1 MHSLTALPI
10 YGLAIFIAIV
20 LGIEAGRRVGNRHLA
35 QDPDG
40 ARQGIGAIE
49 GAVFGLLALLIA
61 FTFSGAASRL
71 DQRRAL
77 IVAETNAMGT
87 AWLRLDLLP
96 ASEQPEIRQAFRDYV
111 DARIEYYR
119 DLREDEVDEAAHD
132 QANDLQQTIWKRTVA
147 ALQQMPT
154 PTLGTP
160 VLQAQNE
167 MIDITTTRAV
177 AHETHPPLTIYLMLV
192 AMALISALLIGYG
205 MAGTRQR
212 NWLHSLCYAA
222 VMVCV
227 LYVIL
232 DFEYPRFGVI
242 RVDYFD
248 RIMLDLRASM
258 N

>member
-1 MHSLTALPI
+1 MHSLTALPF

-20 LGIEAGRRVGNRHLA
+20 LGIEVGRRVGNRHLA

-77 IVAETNAMGT
+77 IVAETNAMST
-87 AWLRLDLLP
+87 AWLRLALLP
-96 ASEQPEIRQAFRDYV
+96 SSEQPKIRQAFRDYV

-132 QANDLQQTIWKRTVA
+132 RANGLQQTIWELTVA
-147 ALQQMPT
+147 ALKQMPT

-192 AMALISALLIGYG
+192 TMTLISALLIGYG
-205 MAGTRQR
+205 MAGTKRR
-212 NWLHSLCYAA
+212 NWLHSLGYAA

-248 RIMLDLRASM
+248 KIMLDLRASM

>member
-1 MHSLTALPI
+1 MHALTVLPF
-10 YGLAIFIAIV
+10 YGVIIFIAII
-20 LGIEAGRRVGNRHLA
+20 LGIEAGHRIGNRHLA
-35 QDPDG
+35 LDPEG

-96 ASEQPEIRQAFRDYV
+96 ASEQPGVRQAFRDYV

-119 DLREDEVDEAAHD
+119 DLREDQVDEAAHD
-132 QANDLQQTIWKRTVA
+132 RANALQRSIWKSTIG
-147 ALQQMPT
+147 ALQKMPT
-154 PTLGTP
+154 PTLGTS

-167 MIDITTTRAV
+167 MFDITTIRAV
-177 AHETHPPLTIYLMLV
+177 AHETHPPLIIYLMLV
-192 AMALISALLIGYG
+192 TMTLVSAVLIGYG
-205 MAGTRQR
+205 MAGTAQR
-212 NWLHSLCYAA
+212 HWLHSLGYAT

-232 DFEYPRFGVI
+232 DFEYPRFGII

-248 RIMLDLRASM
+248 KIMLDLRRTM
-258 N
+258 D

>member
-1 MHSLTALPI
+1 MHALTVLPF
-10 YGLAIFIAIV
+10 YGVAIFIAIV
-20 LGIEAGRRVGNRHLA
+20 LGIEAGRRIGNRHLA
-35 QDPDG
+35 QDPEG

-71 DQRRAL
+71 DQQRTL

-96 ASEQPEIRQAFRDYV
+96 ASEQPAVRQAFRDYV
-111 DARIEYYR
+111 DARIDYYR
-119 DLREDEVDEAAHD
+119 DLREDEIDETAHD
-132 QANDLQQTIWKRTVA
+132 RANELQHTIWKRTIA
-147 ALQQMPT
+147 AQQQMPT
-154 PTLGTP
+154 PTLGVS
-160 VLQAQNE
+160 VLQALNE

-177 AHETHPPLTIYLMLV
+177 AHETHPPLIIYLMLV
-192 AMALISALLIGYG
+192 TMTLVSAVLIGYG
-205 MAGTRQR
+205 MAGTAQR
-212 NWLHSLCYAA
+212 HWLHSLGYAV

-248 RIMLDLRASM
+248 KIMLNLRKSLD
-258 N
+258 

>member
-1 MHSLTALPI
+1 MLSLTALPF

-35 QDPDG
+35 LDPDG

-96 ASEQPEIRQAFRDYV
+96 ASEQPALRQVFRDYV

-119 DLREDEVDEAAHD
+119 NLREDAFDEAAYD
-132 QANDLQQTIWKRTVA
+132 RANDLQQTIWKRTVA

-167 MIDITTTRAV
+167 MIDITTTRTV
-177 AHETHPPLTIYLMLV
+177 AQETHPPLAIYLMLLT
-192 AMALISALLIGYG
+192 MTLISALLIGYG
-205 MAGTRQR
+205 MAGTQRR
-212 NWLHSLCYAA
+212 NWLHSLGYAA

-242 RVDYFD
+242 RVDSFD
-248 RIMLDLRASM
+248 KIMLDLRQGM

>member
-1 MHSLTALPI
+1 MHALTVLPL
-10 YGLAIFIAIV
+10 YGVVIFIAIV
-20 LGIEAGRRVGNRHLA
+20 LSIEAGRRIGNRHLA
-35 QDPDG
+35 QDPEG

-96 ASEQPEIRQAFRDYV
+96 AGEQPAVRQAFRDYV
-111 DARIEYYR
+111 DARIDYYR
-119 DLREDEVDEAAHD
+119 DLREDEIDEAAHD
-132 QANDLQQTIWKRTVA
+132 RANDLQQTIWKHTVA
-147 ALQQMPT
+147 ALLQMPT
-154 PTLGTP
+154 PTLG
-160 VLQAQNE
+160 VSALQAQNE

-177 AHETHPPLTIYLMLV
+177 AHETHPPLIIYLMLV
-192 AMALISALLIGYG
+192 TMTLVSAVLIGYG
-205 MAGTRQR
+205 MAGTAQR
-212 NWLHSLCYAA
+212 HWLHSLGYAA
-222 VMVCV
+222 VMVGV

-248 RIMLDLRASM
+248 KIMLDLRKSLD
-258 N
+258 